1 MRSSGRARRSV
12 EPVSYLNRAGP
23 PPAFAIMRAV
33 ANPGAAA
40 LLLFL
45 LLVSGPLVALV
56 PGDVGAI
63 RLGGVSLLWWYEG
76 VVVPGAAVI
85 VALVWLPDRAVAPP
99 AE

>member
-1 MRSSGRARRSV
+1 
-12 EPVSYLNRAGP
+12 
-23 PPAFAIMRAV
+23 MRAV

-45 LLVSGPLVALV
+45 LLVSGPLVALL
-56 PGDVGAI
+56 PGDIGAI
-63 RLGGVSLLWWYEG
+63 RLAGVSLLWWYEG

>member
-1 MRSSGRARRSV
+1 
-12 EPVSYLNRAGP
+12 
-23 PPAFAIMRAV
+23 MRAV

-45 LLVSGPLVALV
+45 LLVSGPLVGLL
-56 PGDVGAI
+56 PGDIGAI
-63 RLGGVSLLWWYEG
+63 RLAGVSLLWWYQG
-76 VVVPGAAVI
+76 VAVPGVAVL